1 MSIPEPPK
9 DRRTKA
15 YREWKAK
22 YDAAPEGAG
31 DVVESITEA
40 TGIKAVVNAVA
51 DAFGAD
57 CGCDERKT
65 KLNNIL
71 RFKPKECLT
80 EQEFNTL
87 SFYYSEN
94 KGEFDESIQITV
106 ERQVELVDIYNR
118 IMPRS
123 RDLTNCGSCFLKD
136 IYRPLSKVY
145 STYL

>member
-15 YREWKAK
+15 YKEWKAK
-22 YDAAPEGAG
+22 YDSAPEGAG
-31 DVVESITEA
+31 DVVEAVTKA
-40 TGIKAVVNAVA
+40 TGIKAVVETVA
-51 DAFGAD
+51 NAFGAD
-57 CGCDERKT
+57 CGCDDRKT

-80 EQEFNTL
+80 EEEFNTL
-87 SFYYSEN
+87 TFYYSEA
-94 KGEFDESIQITV
+94 KGEFDEIIQITP
-106 ERQVELVDIYNR
+106 ERQKELVTIYNR

-145 STYL
+145 SSYL